1 MPYQNNKDLP
11 NLGSLPEHGKTI
23 YRKAFNASFEKY
35 GEDAARK
42 IAWSAVKSKYH
53 KDKNDKWVENSL
65 VSKIEEFSMLIV
77 KAAIDDQGRMY
88 WKSTASDTLLDA
100 FEQRMTIELYESFIR
115 NRTGKEYLSLAHYP
129 RLNGKGEIGVLESL
143 YIDGNQLKAFGYFH
157 DSPIGKACYNAV
169 RKDRREEKSQVNRI
183 RTSIGFWDIMHKHV
197 FDGKEFIWQAESGQK
212 CVQCALGTKGKFYLA
227 GVCDHLAL
235 TRIPANKRT
244 DIDLIEEY

>member
-100 FEQRMTIELYESFIR
+100 FEQRMTIELY
-115 NRTGKEYLSLAHYP
+115 LSLIH
-129 RLNGKGEIGVLESL
+129 I
-143 YIDGNQLKAFGYFH
+143 
-157 DSPIGKACYNAV
+157 
-169 RKDRREEKSQVNRI
+169 
-183 RTSIGFWDIMHKHV
+183 
-197 FDGKEFIWQAESGQK
+197 
-212 CVQCALGTKGKFYLA
+212 
-227 GVCDHLAL
+227 
-235 TRIPANKRT
+235 
-244 DIDLIEEY
+244 